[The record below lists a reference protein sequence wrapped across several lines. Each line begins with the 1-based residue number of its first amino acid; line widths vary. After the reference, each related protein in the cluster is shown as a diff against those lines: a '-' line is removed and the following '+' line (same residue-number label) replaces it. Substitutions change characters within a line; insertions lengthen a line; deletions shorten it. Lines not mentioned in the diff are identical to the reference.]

1 MNARRHGYRSGAR
14 GRSLD
19 TKPGVAG
26 VSITARLTC
35 SHCEKTGG
43 LKCRAVMPDDQIDQ
57 KFRQSGW
64 RLDPAVCPDCIR
76 QFREKRTADMASNV
90 SPAAMKA
97 QAAMFQHLQTA
108 FDVETGRYAKG
119 WSDKV
124 IAEKTGLSVEHVA
137 AFRTAA
143 FGDLKDA
150 PEIVALRAEISALEN
165 LVTEQVAHLRGELA
179 RIAKGA

>member
-1 MNARRHGYRSGAR
+1 MSARRHLYRDGR
-14 GRSLD
+14 HGRSIR
-19 TKPGVAG
+19 TATG
-26 VSITARLTC
+26 VSGVTIAALLQC
-35 SHCEKTGG
+35 SRCPKVGD
-43 LKCRAVMPDDQIDQ
+43 LNCRAMMPPEKMDQ
-57 KFRQSGW
+57 KFRQAGW
-64 RLDPAVCPDCIR
+64 QIDPHVCPDCIR
-76 QFREKRTADMASNV
+76 QSKEKRTAAMASNA

-97 QAAMFQHLQTA
+97 QAAMFQHLTA
-108 FDVETGRYAKG
+108 NFDPDTGRYAKG

-143 FGDLKDA
+143 FGELKDA
-150 PEIVALRAEISALEN
+150 PEIVALRAEIAALEN